1 MRLKAGE
8 SVVISEIPDG
18 ASYAVTEDQAGG
30 FTATSTGDTGVIAAN
45 QQSAAAFSNEYHA
58 AGLYQFIGVKQ
69 LENASLSLDLFTFS
83 VVDEDGRVVARGKNN
98 ADGSIFLD
106 TLYFT
111 EQDIGTKTYTI
122 VEDLGSVPGVIYDR
136 TQHRV
141 TLTITDPSNGILSVT
156 DDLNGTPI
164 TFTNRFITDQLT
176 VSKAVEGNVSSQNR
190 AFSFV
195 LSLPDMAGQN
205 LFASTDG
212 GATFQ
217 SLPLDAQGQ
226 ATFTLQ
232 HGQSFIVYPATGRYT
247 VTETDPGSYTP
258 SYTINQGTPVQGST
272 ASGTADSDGVH
283 VAFVNTLQVV
293 PPTGVHTSYGS
304 AVAGVLLAACFIVI
318 ITMKRRCCDHEQ

>member
-1 MRLKAGE
+1 MIKIAPSLLAADFLKIGDEIERMAAAGADVLHYDVMDGHFVPNISFGYDVLKAC
-8 SVVISEIPDG
+8 
-18 ASYAVTEDQAGG
+18 
-30 FTATSTGDTGVIAAN
+30 
-45 QQSAAAFSNEYHA
+45 
-58 AGLYQFIGVKQ
+58 
-69 LENASLSLDLFTFS
+69 
-83 VVDEDGRVVARGKNN
+83 ARK
-98 ADGSIFLD
+98 
-106 TLYFT
+106 
-111 EQDIGTKTYTI
+111 
-122 VEDLGSVPGVIYDR
+122 
-136 TQHRV
+136 
-141 TLTITDPSNGILSVT
+141 
-156 DDLNGTPI
+156 
-164 TFTNRFITDQLT
+164 
-176 VSKAVEGNVSSQNR
+176 
-190 AFSFV
+190 
-195 LSLPDMAGQN
+195 
-205 LFASTDG
+205 
-212 GATFQ
+212 